1 MRERMILGGLTLL
14 LSMPLA
20 GCIFAAGAAAG
31 SGVYFT
37 SRGAEAIVQGST
49 DQVADAT
56 RQAFETLGIQWQ
68 GEREKKGGE
77 VQEIWGLSGEDDV
90 TVEVHRKTDSASRL
104 EIRVRQ
110 GAVTW
115 DKDMAKRIVDEVR
128 TIREG

>member
-1 MRERMILGGLTLL
+1 MRERMILCGVALA
-14 LSMPLA
+14 LSVSLG

-56 RQAFETLGIQWQ
+56 RQAFETLGVRWQ
-68 GEREKKGGE
+68 GQREKDDGD
-77 VQEIWGLSGEDDV
+77 VHEIWGLSGEDDV
-90 TVEVHRKTDSASRL
+90 TVEVHRKTESASRL
-104 EIRVRQ
+104 EVRVRR

-115 DKDMAKRIVDEVR
+115 DKDMAKRIVEEIR
-128 TIREG
+128 TLREG